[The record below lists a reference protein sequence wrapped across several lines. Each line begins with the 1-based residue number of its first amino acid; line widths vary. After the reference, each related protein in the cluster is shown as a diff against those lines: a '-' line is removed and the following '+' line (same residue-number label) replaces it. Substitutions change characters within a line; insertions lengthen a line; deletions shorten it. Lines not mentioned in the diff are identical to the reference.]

1 MHFTLIFFLIAL
13 KQRHKYSLKI
23 KNLLLYIHIIQILY
37 LEGFIRFFY
46 LNKKTQDVYIFTRKE
61 LFKNYKTISTI
72 SANTFFLNHR
82 NVFIKREKGLTFFL
96 STNKGLFTLLNC
108 KKYHVGGQILFKI

>member
-23 KNLLLYIHIIQILY
+23 KIFLLYIHITQILY
-37 LEGFIRFFY
+37 LEGFIRFFFF
-46 LNKKTQDVYIFTRKE
+46 NKKTQDVHIYTRKE

-72 SANTFFLNHR
+72 AANTFFFNHQ
-82 NVFIKREKGLTFFL
+82 NIFLKQEKGLTFFL
-96 STNKGLFTLLNC
+96 STNKGLLTLLNC
-108 KKYHVGGQILFKI
+108 KKYHIGGQILFKI